1 MMTEQFSKQHVL
13 SVKKLGVAFK
23 TDEGIVRGVNDV
35 SFEVP
40 KGKTLGIVGESGSG
54 KTVASQ
60 AIMQLLPKNGYID
73 EASEIT
79 LERNGQSI
87 NITSLKADSREMRSI
102 RGGSISM
109 IFQEPMASFSPV
121 YTIGNQM
128 EESILLHRNVSKDEA
143 REIALDM
150 LDRVGI
156 ANPSVR
162 LEQYSFELSG
172 GMRQRAMIA
181 MALATEPLLLI
192 ADEPTT
198 ALDVTIQAQILELMR
213 QLQDD
218 LHMSIIFITHDLGV
232 IAQIAHE
239 VVVMYLGQVMERGTT
254 REIIKESAHP
264 YTISLLNAIPKLDLL
279 SDRLIPISGDIPSPL
294 ARPPGCPFHTR
305 CPEFIPEKCEISDPE
320 ETKLSETHYVSCF
333 LHEGEGQNDG

>member
-1 MMTEQFSKQHVL
+1 
-13 SVKKLGVAFK
+13 
-23 TDEGIVRGVNDV
+23 
-35 SFEVP
+35 
-40 KGKTLGIVGESGSG
+40 
-54 KTVASQ
+54 
-60 AIMQLLPKNGYID
+60 
-73 EASEIT
+73 
-79 LERNGQSI
+79 
-87 NITSLKADSREMRSI
+87 
-102 RGGSISM
+102 M

-128 EESILLHRNVSKDEA
+128 EESILLHRNVSKEKA

-156 ANPSVR
+156 SNPSVR